1 MSGVA
6 ELKAALDPVRF
17 AESVGVV
24 PDLWQAEF
32 LRSTSDRLLLN
43 CSRQSG
49 KSTLSSIM
57 ALHRA
62 LYHPE
67 SLVLLL
73 APALRQSQELF
84 AKLFGFYSDLGE
96 PLKKFGERRLPLELS
111 NGSRIVTL
119 PGSEKTIRGYSGVSL
134 LILDEAARIED
145 PLYYSVRPML
155 AVSGGRIALLST
167 PFGKRGVFYDEWM
180 EGSGWHKFEVP
191 ATEYPR
197 ISAAFLQEERE
208 SLGDWWYEQEY
219 MCKFKENVDSVF
231 SSALIEEAMSDDVE
245 PLFAEG
251 ER

>member
-1 MSGVA
+1 
-6 ELKAALDPVRF
+6 
-17 AESVGVV
+17 
-24 PDLWQAEF
+24 
-32 LRSTSDRLLLN
+32 
-43 CSRQSG
+43 
-49 KSTLSSIM
+49 M

-96 PLKKFGERRLPLELS
+96 PLKKFGERRLSLELS

-191 ATEYPR
+191 ATECPR